1 MDFITFQSHN
11 IENVEFNKENE
22 IFTVTI
28 RNIDSN
34 ETISTEF
41 DYVAV
46 CVGHY
51 NVPNQVKFEGE
62 ETFPGAM
69 IHSHDFT
76 ANGFNSSF

>member
-1 MDFITFQSHN
+1 MC
-11 IENVEFNKENE
+11 
-22 IFTVTI
+22 
-28 RNIDSN
+28 NIDSN

-76 ANGFNSSF
+76 ANGFNSSFWPLN